1 MYEADKAFLS
11 KLRDFP
17 SERKVMSLSETSEL
31 ATLFKTYYSA
41 PRRLTFLTFRKV
53 SL

>member
-1 MYEADKAFLS
+1 MYEADKAFLN

-31 ATLFKTYYSA
+31 AALFKTYSA
-41 PRRLTFLTFRKV
+41 PRRLIFLTFLKV